1 MVPRVATQRARERI
15 EPGGDPQFGTLQM
28 ETPITAIT
36 RNATVHT
43 TMTFRVNFFVANIT
57 TCPFRLDLGFGFSHW
72 TCLGWGLGLRHF
84 GLGLGLGVGVGVGV
98 GFGSLPTGYKWV
110 RGAT

>member
-1 MVPRVATQRARERI
+1 MHARADHLSHSICLVAIMVPRVATQRARERI

-36 RNATVHT
+36 RNATVNN

-57 TCPFRLDLGFGFSHW
+57 TCPFRLDLGFG
-72 TCLGWGLGLRHF
+72 
-84 GLGLGLGVGVGVGV
+84 V
-98 GFGSLPTGYKWV
+98 
-110 RGAT
+110 